1 MIRRVAIY
9 IRTSSETQGEK
20 SSPLEQEADCLHL
33 AHEKGLQVVRIYR
46 DVEKYRVGNRLVEP
60 SGSRSD
66 RPALQSM
73 LKAATRDTFDVIL
86 AWREDRLYRGIRAM
100 LTVLE
105 TIQDYKIEILL
116 AKEIFDSKIAPIRAW
131 VAQMELDGM
140 KERMEM
146 GVKARLKAGKANTGQ
161 DRYGYIRISENI
173 HLVEEEAKW
182 VRNIFFWYIQK
193 TPLNQ
198 IRKHLIAADA
208 PQKGSSIPRQI
219 QWSRSSIQA
228 ILRSAREYA
237 YGFKTYSRAG
247 QTFQIPVTPIINIS
261 TYELFMKMREENKTY
276 PKHRRQNDYLLSG
289 HLKCVCDLTWRA
301 RTATHRNS
309 RKGEWVERKTPISTY
324 FCPQPHK
331 ELRPLECPKS
341 VSAKQAETQ
350 VWKKLYEFVMN
361 PDFLYA
367 QARDLVKQLQQRYDH
382 LQKDRGQILEELEK
396 ESAKRQQV
404 ITQARI
410 KMRADAEFDA
420 RMRELYIVEE
430 RLKRRLTALEQ
441 EIDPYVRLDWEEK
454 VKEYVTDLQAGIEEL
469 NKTIPKTPEEQHLVF
484 LLKKQLVDEL
494 VAEAMIDGKRDIQVE
509 FRARIMDQEV
519 RKKLLDFPNGGDI
532 VARL

>member
-247 QTFQIPVTPIINIS
+247 QTFQIPLNAASPGETRRG
-261 TYELFMKMREENKTY
+261 LFF
-276 PKHRRQNDYLLSG
+276 S
-289 HLKCVCDLTWRA
+289 
-301 RTATHRNS
+301 
-309 RKGEWVERKTPISTY
+309 
-324 FCPQPHK
+324 
-331 ELRPLECPKS
+331 
-341 VSAKQAETQ
+341 
-350 VWKKLYEFVMN
+350 
-361 PDFLYA
+361 
-367 QARDLVKQLQQRYDH
+367 
-382 LQKDRGQILEELEK
+382 
-396 ESAKRQQV
+396 
-404 ITQARI
+404 
-410 KMRADAEFDA
+410 
-420 RMRELYIVEE
+420 
-430 RLKRRLTALEQ
+430 
-441 EIDPYVRLDWEEK
+441 
-454 VKEYVTDLQAGIEEL
+454 
-469 NKTIPKTPEEQHLVF
+469 
-484 LLKKQLVDEL
+484 
-494 VAEAMIDGKRDIQVE
+494 
-509 FRARIMDQEV
+509 
-519 RKKLLDFPNGGDI
+519 
-532 VARL
+532 